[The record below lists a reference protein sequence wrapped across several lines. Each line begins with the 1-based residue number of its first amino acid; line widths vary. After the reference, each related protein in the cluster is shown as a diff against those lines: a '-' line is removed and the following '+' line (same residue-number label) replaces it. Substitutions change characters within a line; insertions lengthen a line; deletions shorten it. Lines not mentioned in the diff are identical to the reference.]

1 MADSSTPNPAG
12 SIIWFFIVT
21 TIYTVANYNTSKKMD
36 GSGATNS
43 RLYFAI
49 YVLLVVIGEFFV
61 NLGVTSAM
69 CGSAQWSTSLM
80 VTIFPWGFIF
90 GILVLLLTM
99 FPGWLAPFS
108 NTFGYG
114 VAVLAGLN
122 TVLADILEPNP
133 KSKGNVSPEMQSMD
147 EALAHIYSDKS
158 LLVNEIT
165 VPNFDYFWDKM
176 KGVFQKGVY
185 TNQGL
190 KQQLYSMVVLKD
202 VVATYI
208 WYLLAGLLITSVS
221 YNYIVNSACSNS
233 AQDMQKRHEEYEEQL
248 AAEQEKAQKANAD
261 RRVYTSN
268 E

>member
-12 SIIWFFIVT
+12 SIIWFFIIT
-21 TIYTVANYNTSKKMD
+21 TIYTVADYIARKKMGQD
-36 GSGATNS
+36 TSGTTKM
-43 RLYFAI
+43 YFAI
-49 YVLLVVIGEFFV
+49 YALLIVVGEFFV
-61 NLGVTSAM
+61 NLGITSAM
-69 CGSAQWSTSLM
+69 CGSAEWATALM
-80 VTIFPWGFIF
+80 VTLFPWGFIF

-114 VAVLAGLN
+114 VAILAGLN

-133 KSKGNVSPEMQSMD
+133 KSKKNDETQAMD

-165 VPNFDYFWDKM
+165 LSNFDYFWNKM
-176 KGVFQKGVY
+176 QGVFQKGVY
-185 TNQGL
+185 SNTGL
-190 KQQLYSMVVLKD
+190 KEQLYSMIVLKD

-208 WYLLAGLLITSVS
+208 WYLLSGLLITSVS
-221 YNYIVNSACSNS
+221 YNYIINSACSNS
-233 AQDMQKRHEEYEEQL
+233 AQDMQKRHDEYEQQL
-248 AAEQEKAQKANAD
+248 AEAQEKESQSDAD
-261 RRVYTSN
+261 RRVYTTN

>member
-12 SIIWFFIVT
+12 SIIWFFIIT
-21 TIYTVANYNTSKKMD
+21 TIYTVADYSARKKMSQD
-36 GSGATNS
+36 TSGTTKM
-43 RLYFAI
+43 YFAI
-49 YVLLVVIGEFFV
+49 YALLIVVGEFFV
-61 NLGVTSAM
+61 NLGITSAM
-69 CGSAQWSTSLM
+69 CGSAEWATALM
-80 VTIFPWGFIF
+80 VTLFPWGFIF

-114 VAVLAGLN
+114 VAILAGLN

-133 KSKGNVSPEMQSMD
+133 KSKKNDETQAMD

-165 VPNFDYFWDKM
+165 LSNFDYFWNKM
-176 KGVFQKGVY
+176 QGVFQKGVY
-185 TNQGL
+185 SNTGL
-190 KQQLYSMVVLKD
+190 KGQLYSMIVLKD

-208 WYLLAGLLITSVS
+208 WYLLSGLLITSVS
-221 YNYIVNSACSNS
+221 YNYIINSACSNS
-233 AQDMQKRHEEYEEQL
+233 AQDMQKRHDEYEQQL
-248 AAEQEKAQKANAD
+248 AEAQEKESQSDAD
-261 RRVYTSN
+261 RRVYTTN

>member
-21 TIYTVANYNTSKKMD
+21 TLYTVVQYNASKKMGQD
-36 GSGATNS
+36 SSAMT
-43 RLYFAI
+43 RMYFAA

-61 NLGVTSAM
+61 NLGVTTSM
-69 CGSAQWSTSLM
+69 CGSAEWSTALM

-90 GILVLLLTM
+90 GILTLLLSM
-99 FPGWLAPFS
+99 FPGWLSPFS

-114 VAVLAGLN
+114 VAILAGLN
-122 TVLADILEPNP
+122 NVLADILEPNP
-133 KSKGNVSPEMQSMD
+133 KSKKTAETQAMD

-165 VPNFDYFWDKM
+165 VDNFDYFWDKM
-176 KGVFQKGVY
+176 RGVFQKGVY
-185 TNQGL
+185 SNTGL
-190 KQQLYSMVVLKD
+190 KGQLYSMVVLKD
-202 VVATYI
+202 TVAAYI

-233 AQDMQKRHEEYEEQL
+233 AADMQKRHEEYEEQL
-248 AAEQEKAQKANAD
+248 AEAQEKAQTAKANT
-261 RRVYTSN
+261 RVYTSN

>member
-21 TIYTVANYNTSKKMD
+21 TIYTIADYNARKKMGQDSSGTSKM
-36 GSGATNS
+36 
-43 RLYFAI
+43 YFAI
-49 YVLLVVIGEFFV
+49 YALLIAVGEFFI

-69 CGSAQWSTSLM
+69 CGSAQWATAMM
-80 VTIFPWGFIF
+80 VTVFPWGFIF
-90 GILVLLLTM
+90 GILVLLLSM

-133 KSKGNVSPEMQSMD
+133 KSRKNAETQAMD

-158 LLVNEIT
+158 LLINEIT
-165 VPNFDYFWDKM
+165 VSNFDYFWNKM
-176 KGVFQKGVY
+176 QGVFQKGVY
-185 TNQGL
+185 SNAGL
-190 KQQLYSMVVLKD
+190 KGQLYSMVVLKD
-202 VVATYI
+202 VVASYM

-221 YNYIVNSACSNS
+221 YNYIVNTACSNS
-233 AQDMQKRHEEYEEQL
+233 AQDMQKRHDEYEQQL
-248 AAEQEKAQKANAD
+248 ADEQEKAAKAKAE

>member
-12 SIIWFFIVT
+12 SIIWFFIIT
-21 TIYTVANYNTSKKMD
+21 TIYTVAQYSAKKTIGEDSSGTSRM
-36 GSGATNS
+36 
-43 RLYFAI
+43 YFAI
-49 YVLLVVIGEFFV
+49 YVLLIVIGEFFV
-61 NLGVTSAM
+61 NLGVTSAI
-69 CGSAQWSTSLM
+69 CGSAEWSTALM

-90 GILVLLLTM
+90 GILTLLLSM

-114 VAVLAGLN
+114 VALLAGLN
-122 TVLADILEPNP
+122 NVLADILEPNP
-133 KSKGNVSPEMQSMD
+133 KSKKNAETQAMD

-165 VPNFDYFWDKM
+165 VDNFDYFWDKM
-176 KGVFQKGVY
+176 KGLFQKDVY
-185 TNQGL
+185 TNKALKGDLYGL
-190 KQQLYSMVVLKD
+190 VVLKD
-202 VVATYI
+202 TVAEYI

-233 AQDMQKRHEEYEEQL
+233 AADMQKRHDEYEQQL
-248 AAEQEKAQKANAD
+248 ADEQEKAQQAKDNT
-261 RRVYTSN
+261 RVYTSN